1 MFRNRERAIRIFVIF
16 IVLAVALSLVA
27 PLLSRG

>member
-16 IVLAVALSLVA
+16 VVLAVVLGLVA